1 MSSGGSSE
9 VSTNTAKERFSEFED
24 RSIGITQ
31 TAVQK
36 EKESERGK
44 TTQQPWDNIH
54 MDEDTCN

>member
-1 MSSGGSSE
+1 MSSAGSSE

-31 TAVQK
+31 TAVRK

-44 TTQQPWDNIH
+44 TTQ
-54 MDEDTCN
+54 